1 VAVAAR
7 NVSTSTADEARASSP
22 FDRIA
27 AGAAGFTS
35 RAPFFVGCVLIVFV
49 WAASFPLFPSTDTW
63 QLVINSATTIVTFLL
78 VALLQ
83 NTQRRSEAALQH
95 KLDAIAD
102 GLADL
107 MEYHLDHDDVDLHG
121 DVEELKEAIGLP
133 QVS

>member
-1 VAVAAR
+1 MSA
-7 NVSTSTADEARASSP
+7 SP
-22 FDRIA
+22 FDRV
-27 AGAAGFTS
+27 AGAAAGLAS
-35 RAPFFVGCVLIVFV
+35 RAPFFVGCLLLVFV

-107 MEYHLDHDDVDLHG
+107 MEHHLDHDDVDLQT
-121 DVEELKEAIGLP
+121 DIDDLKEAAGL
-133 QVS
+133 QERG

>member
-1 VAVAAR
+1 MLVV
-7 NVSTSTADEARASSP
+7 V
-22 FDRIA
+22 I
-27 AGAAGFTS
+27 
-35 RAPFFVGCVLIVFV
+35 

-63 QLVINSATTIVTFLL
+63 QLVINSTTTIVTFLL

-107 MEYHLDHDDVDLHG
+107 MEHQLDRDEVDLQS
-121 DVEELKEAIGLP
+121 DIKELKDAVGL
-133 QVS
+133 QRA

>member
-1 VAVAAR
+1 VAADPGEK
-7 NVSTSTADEARASSP
+7 STMNEARITSP

-27 AGAAGFTS
+27 GTAARLTS
-35 RAPFFVGCVLIVFV
+35 RAPFFVGCLLLVLV
-49 WAASFPLFPSTDTW
+49 WAASFPLFPTVDSW

-83 NTQRRSEAALQH
+83 NTQRRTEAALQH

-107 MEYHLDHDDVDLHG
+107 MEHHLDHDEVDLQT
-121 DVEELKEAIGLP
+121 DVEELKEAVGL
-133 QVS
+133 QDAR